1 MGVPQSTVLVAGIF
15 FGLILLSG
23 IWLKR
28 SGKPYSV
35 IVLTIH
41 KLISLAAVGFLA
53 RAVVQMNRTA
63 PLGATG
69 LALAVA
75 TGVMFLTTIVT
86 GGLVSIDRPVPAAVK
101 TLHRVTPIL
110 TALST
115 ALTLIL
121 LLRRR

>member
-1 MGVPQSTVLVAGIF
+1 MGVPQSTILVAGIF

-53 RAVVQMNRTA
+53 KAVVQMNRTA
-63 PLGATG
+63 PLGTTG
-69 LALAVA
+69 LALSVA

-86 GGLVSIDRPVPAAVK
+86 GGLVSIDRPVPATVK

>member
-23 IWLKR
+23 LWLKR

-121 LLRRR
+121 LLHRR

>member
-1 MGVPQSTVLVAGIF
+1 MGVPQSTILVAGIF
-15 FGLILLSG
+15 FGLIFLPG

-41 KLISLAAVGFLA
+41 KLISLTAVGFLA
-53 RAVVQMNRTA
+53 KAVVQTNRTA
-63 PLGATG
+63 PFRTTELT
-69 LALAVA
+69 LAVA
-75 TGVMFLTTIVT
+75 TGVMFLTTIAT

-115 ALTLIL
+115 GLTLIL

>member
-115 ALTLIL
+115 GLTLIL